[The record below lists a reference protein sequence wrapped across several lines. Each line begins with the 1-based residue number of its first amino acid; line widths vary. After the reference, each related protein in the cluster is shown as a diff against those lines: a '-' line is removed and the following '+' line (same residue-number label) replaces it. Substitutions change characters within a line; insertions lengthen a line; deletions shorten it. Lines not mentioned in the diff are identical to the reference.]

1 MTSITTVTQKGQI
14 TLPVA
19 LRKLLTI
26 KPYDQVMIKMGNGVI
41 TVEPV
46 KDILDFA
53 GTVPPKPCVDA
64 LETRAAMEKRYRRV

>member
-19 LRKLLTI
+19 LRNMLTI
-26 KPYDQVMIKMGNGVI
+26 KPYDQVLIKLSKGVI

-46 KDILDFA
+46 KDALDYA
-53 GTVPPKPCVDA
+53 GTVPPVPGVDA
-64 LETRAAMEKRYRRV
+64 VKAREDMEKMYHRV